1 MHTLSAADITRLCE
15 WGTDKHDLD
24 RAVALLR
31 VATPGVEAE
40 QLSLLPVGQR
50 DERLMRL
57 RARHFGQTFDMT
69 VRCPKCDT
77 ALEFSMDIDALI
89 QEPPEPSSR
98 TIGFDGGSVQY
109 RLPNSRDMAA
119 INRIRDPSEA
129 RQLLLSRCLR
139 VTDTEGQPTD
149 AAGVPPEVLEDV
161 VQRWASEDPQAD
173 ITFKLT
179 CVSCRHKWRS
189 VFDILSYFWRELE
202 IYSQRLQD
210 EVHLIAGQYG
220 WDEQTI
226 LRMTPERRKRY
237 IDLIGT

>member
-31 VATPGVEAE
+31 VASPGADAE
-40 QLSLLPVGQR
+40 QLSLIPIGQR

-57 RARHFGQTFDMT
+57 RSRHFGHTFDMT
-69 VRCPKCDT
+69 VRCPKCET
-77 ALEFSMDIDALI
+77 SLEFSMDMDALI
-89 QEPPEPSSR
+89 QDTPEPGVRVIEYAS
-98 TIGFDGGSVQY
+98 GAVQY

-119 INRIRDPSEA
+119 ISGIKDPSVA
-129 RQLLLSRCLR
+129 RQALLGRCLR
-139 VTDTEGQPTD
+139 ATDTAGAPAPPSAVPTS
-149 AAGVPPEVLEDV
+149 VVNDV
-161 VQRWASEDPQAD
+161 VSRWANEDPQAD

-179 CVSCRHKWRS
+179 CASCKHKWRS

-210 EVHLIAGQYG
+210 EVHLIAGHYG
-220 WDEQTI
+220 WEELAI
-226 LRMTPERRKRY
+226 LSMTPERRKRY